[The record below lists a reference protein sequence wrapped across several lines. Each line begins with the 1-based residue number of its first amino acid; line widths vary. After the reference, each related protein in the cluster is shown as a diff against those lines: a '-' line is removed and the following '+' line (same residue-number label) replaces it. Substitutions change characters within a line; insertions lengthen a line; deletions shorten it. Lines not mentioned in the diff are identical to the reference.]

1 MLKDCMQ
8 RSGDAMIGFQPVPAL
23 GLPNFFRLVLPNA
36 RHNSEKKLRDL
47 MQRMDALGQDL

>member
-1 MLKDCMQ
+1 MQ